1 VGMQQLAGVG
11 VVLID
16 AQQNVEGSRACGRD
30 GHKKAVSR
38 EL

>member
-1 VGMQQLAGVG
+1 L
-11 VVLID
+11 LID
-16 AQQNVEGSRACGRD
+16 AQQNVEGNLACGRD

>member
-1 VGMQQLAGVG
+1 
-11 VVLID
+11 VLID